1 MKNKFFNVKLVYEHA
16 SQRISFHL
24 KNVKIS
30 TFYFAKKF
38 IQNTHEMTWREKILN
53 LAHE

>member
-1 MKNKFFNVKLVYEHA
+1 MLN
-16 SQRISFHL
+16 SFTSMHLKEFHHL

-38 IQNTHEMTWREKILN
+38 IRNTQETTWREKILN
-53 LAHE
+53 LAHK